1 MEGNTPDPHLVATTG
16 ETVHAVAFLGK
27 WIRPVVFSLG
37 PSDQVRTMDQER
49 FLPKRGG
56 VGIES
61 MEKTEED
68 LRVLLAPLVE
78 AAWKTLGINRDYASE
93 WSSSLMGELS
103 REDRPLGIELFRDKT
118 IDVYSYSSGY
128 EPDPGGGGS
137 PPDSIS
143 G

>member
-1 MEGNTPDPHLVATTG
+1 
-16 ETVHAVAFLGK
+16 
-27 WIRPVVFSLG
+27 
-37 PSDQVRTMDQER
+37 
-49 FLPKRGG
+49 
-56 VGIES
+56 

-118 IDVYSYSSGY
+118 IDVYSYSSAY